1 MTDIRRPR
9 KGSMAFRPRKRAES
23 QVPKVCWPTLAE
35 KRVLGF
41 AGYKAGMIQIACI
54 DDTESPTKG
63 QEVVTP
69 ATVIEVPPVV
79 VYGIRGYKEK
89 RSVKDLLVE
98 DAKVLSLLKI
108 KKKLNSAK
116 EISKEEVD
124 DVYLLVF
131 TTPDKTTIGKKHIER
146 MELGLGGETVE
157 EKLEQAKALL
167 GKEVKASE
175 IFKPGEFVDVIA
187 ITKGKGWQGTI
198 KRFGTTKQRRKAT
211 GKVRHIG
218 CLGPFHPGYV
228 QYTVPHAGQ
237 TGYHKRTELNK
248 RIFKIDANLDE
259 INPKGGFMNYGFVKN
274 EYIIIKGSV
283 PGPVKRLIRLR
294 VAMRANG
301 GVKEPV
307 IKDVIVG

>member
-1 MTDIRRPR
+1 
-9 KGSMAFRPRKRAES
+9 MAFRPRKRAES
-23 QVPKVCWPTLAE
+23 QVPKVYWPSLVE

-54 DDTESPTKG
+54 DDSDSPTKG

-69 ATVIEVPPVV
+69 ATVIEVPPLV

-98 DAKVLSLLKI
+98 DVKVLSMMNI
-108 KKKLNSAK
+108 KKKKESAK
-116 EISKEEVD
+116 EITKEDVD
-124 DVYLLVF
+124 DVTLLVF
-131 TTPDKTTIGKKHIER
+131 TTPNKTTIGKKHIER
-146 MELGLGGETVE
+146 MEIGLGGATIE

-175 IFKPGEFVDVIA
+175 IFKPGEYVDVIA
-187 ITKGKGWQGTI
+187 ITRGKGWQGTV
-198 KRFGTTKQRRKAT
+198 KRYGTAKQRRKAT
-211 GKVRHIG
+211 GKVRHVG
-218 CLGPFHPGYV
+218 TLGAFKPGYI
-228 QYTVPHAGQ
+228 QYTVPQAGQ

-259 INPKGGFMNYGFVKN
+259 INPKGGFINYGFVKN
-274 EYIIIKGSV
+274 EYVIIKGSV

-294 VAMRANG
+294 VAMRENG